1 MRLGLVLVMLLG
13 LTGCTFGDS
22 DNADSTTGPGV
33 SIHCGAEG
41 RSLGAAPLGD
51 TTVAVKCPAAT
62 P

>member
-1 MRLGLVLVMLLG
+1 MRRPLLCGLMLVA

-41 RSLGAAPLGD
+41 LKAAPNGD
-51 TTVAVKCPAAT
+51 TTVAVKCPAST